1 MRKIL
6 VANTRNQKSYTFEA
20 DVNTLGDVK
29 NLMASYEIPF
39 DGLSFTEGI
48 SKLNLL
54 DNASPLPVNTR
65 TVAYNGQQYDTVLL
79 LTNTQKNIASGAEE
93 TRKEAYAIIKE
104 LNLANDIKEAFG
116 RNFTQVS
123 TVALWDFIKN
133 NTDEVE
139 NDDDAEAS
147 ESEEP
152 VEIPL
157 AATLVENIYDNVKLL
172 VKAGVLGAKEME
184 ALNEMIE
191 ELTNMAKELE
201 AKSLKAVEK
210 DLSETDINDLMAQL

>member
-116 RNFTQVS
+116 RNFTQVP

-133 NTDEVE
+133 NTEEVE
-139 NDDDAEAS
+139 NTDDAEAS